1 MPTND
6 IPAIQRYITVPFLP
20 SEARSAGN
28 KVCRFCGIG
37 KREQEN
43 SDSAC
48 HSRSSSLQLLAPLF
62 FLESEQLRT
71 RQEYHNRIREAT
83 LSRIDILSSNQSAG
97 MSTPSIHDLARKGN
111 YDSFLVGLSLPEC
124 VPSMKRIHYF

>member
-1 MPTND
+1 VKRD
-6 IPAIQRYITVPFLP
+6 QQVIKYAASVELGRESKKIPIPLVTPA
-20 SEARSAGN
+20 
-28 KVCRFCGIG
+28 
-37 KREQEN
+37 
-43 SDSAC
+43 
-48 HSRSSSLQLLAPLF
+48 LLAYSYWHLF